1 MQIMEH
7 FATESEAANILGV
20 NRNTIARWAK
30 EGKLE
35 IQRVGRI
42 GLIPR
47 RQIELLRAKRKS
59 SNLTLMH

>member
-1 MQIMEH
+1 MQIMEY

-35 IQRVGRI
+35 IQRIGRI

-47 RQIELLRAKRKS
+47 QQLEVIRSTRKKRP
-59 SNLTLMH
+59 N

>member
-1 MQIMEH
+1 MQIMEY

-35 IQRVGRI
+35 IQRIGRI

-47 RQIELLRAKRKS
+47 QQLEVIRNTRKKRP
-59 SNLTLMH
+59 N